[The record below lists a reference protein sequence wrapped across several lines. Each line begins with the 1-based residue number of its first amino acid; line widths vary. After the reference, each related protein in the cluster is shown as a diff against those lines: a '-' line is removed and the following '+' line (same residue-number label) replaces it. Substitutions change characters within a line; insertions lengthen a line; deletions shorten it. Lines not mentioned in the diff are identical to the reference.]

1 MKLACPTITMAALA
15 LLAAGALSAD
25 EGPAFY
31 RNPTV
36 SSTTIVFEYGG
47 DLWSVARQG
56 GQASRLTVGPGEE
69 TNPIFS
75 PDGSMVAFS
84 GRYDGN
90 VDVFVVPSSGGVP
103 RRLTYH
109 PGVDLA
115 RGWTPDGRRVLFAS
129 GRSAAPA
136 RYQELF
142 TIALGGGAEQRLP
155 LPIGIGR
162 SAAIIQRVESPW
174 P

>member
-1 MKLACPTITMAALA
+1 MTLHRPIVLMA
-15 LLAAGALSAD
+15 LLAAGTLSAD

-36 SSTTIVFEYGG
+36 SATTIVFEYGG

-56 GQASRLTVGPGEE
+56 GQASRLTAGPGEE
-69 TNPIFS
+69 TNPTFS

-90 VDVFVVPSSGGVP
+90 VDVFVVPATGGIP
-103 RRLTYH
+103 KRLTYH
-109 PGVDLA
+109 PGPDLA

-142 TIALGGGAEQRLP
+142 TIGLDGGPE
-155 LPIGIGR
+155 
-162 SAAIIQRVESPW
+162 PW
-174 P
+174 RP